1 MPRPGP
7 DHNASPPNLFF
18 IPPMTPQNVIDV
30 LESRGVID
38 SGIAGSL
45 AQDCVVNGKEIL
57 QTLLDYGIFQH
68 EDEFWGTVA
77 QELAAEHFDL
87 SSYEPPPSVIQ
98 IIPAGMAR
106 LYGAFPV
113 TMDARGLHVAFT
125 DPLNPQL
132 VEDLQFGLG
141 KQIVPVVA
149 RRSQVQ
155 GLIDKHYGTEA
166 PSIDDIF
173 GGLAQT
179 GKGSPEVEANSAPI
193 VKFVDLVMTQ
203 AIKEKA
209 SDIHFEPFEHE
220 FKIRYRVDG
229 ALYEMAPPPVHLAS
243 SVISR
248 VKVMASMNIAER
260 RVPQDGRIMTIV
272 NGKPVDMRVNSL
284 PTQHGES
291 VVMRVLDRSSV
302 NLELEHLGMPPYLFD
317 YITDTIQKP
326 NGIFIVTGPTGA
338 GKTTTLYACLRRINQ
353 IDTKVLTA
361 EDPVEYELDGIMQ
374 VPINDAVGLTFAK
387 ALRSFLRQDPDKIM
401 VGEMRDVETAQIAIQ
416 ASLTGHLVLS
426 TLHTNDA
433 AGAVTRLVDM
443 GVEPFLVAATLEGVL
458 AQRLLR
464 TICKNCKAPYEPS
477 LSILTQ
483 LGLSREDIGGKSF
496 YTGAGCDK
504 CGGSG
509 YRGRKGIY
517 ELLNINDPVRDL
529 IIERAPTLV
538 LKQKAIE
545 LGMMTL
551 REDGLRNIYD
561 GETTIEEVLK
571 YT

>member
-1 MPRPGP
+1 
-7 DHNASPPNLFF
+7 
-18 IPPMTPQNVIDV
+18 MTPQNVVDM
-30 LESRGVID
+30 LESRGVVD
-38 SGIAGSL
+38 SGVAYDL
-45 AQDCVVNGKEIL
+45 TQDSVHNGKDIL
-57 QTLLDYGIFQH
+57 QVLLDYGIFNN
-68 EDEFWGTVA
+68 EDEFWAVVA
-77 QELAAEHFDL
+77 EELAADHLDL
-87 SSYEPPPSVIQ
+87 SSYEPPPSVIN
-98 IIPAGMAR
+98 IIPSGMAR

-113 TMDARGLHVAFT
+113 TLDGRGLHVAFT

-132 VEDLQFGLG
+132 VEDLRFGLG
-141 KQIVPVVA
+141 KEIVPVVA
-149 RRSQVQ
+149 RRNHVQ
-155 GLIDKHYGTEA
+155 ALIDKHYGTSS
-166 PSIDDIF
+166 PSIEDIF
-173 GGLAQT
+173 GGLSAV
-179 GKGSPEVEANSAPI
+179 GKDSPEVEANSAPI
-193 VKFVDLVMTQ
+193 VKFVDLVMAQ

-229 ALYEMAPPPVHLAS
+229 ALYEMAPPPVHLAN

-248 VKVMASMNIAER
+248 IKVMSSMNIAER
-260 RVPQDGRIMTIV
+260 RVPQDGRIMTVV

-291 VVMRVLDRSSV
+291 VVLRVLDRSSV
-302 NLELEHLGMPPYLFD
+302 NLDLEHLGMPPYLFD
-317 YITDTIQKP
+317 YITETINKP

-338 GKTTTLYACLRRINQ
+338 GKTTTLYACLRRINT

-374 VPINDAVGLTFAK
+374 VPVNEAVGLTFGK
-387 ALRSFLRQDPDKIM
+387 ALRAFLRQDPDRIM

-443 GVEPFLVAATLEGVL
+443 GVEPFLVSATLEGVL

-464 TICKNCKAPYEPS
+464 TICKNCRAPYDPS
-477 LSILTQ
+477 LSILNQ
-483 LGLSREDIGGKSF
+483 LGLSQDDLGGKKF
-496 YTGAGCDK
+496 YTGSGCDK

-509 YRGRKGIY
+509 YKGRKGIY
-517 ELLNINDPVRDL
+517 ELLEVSDPIREL
-529 IIERAPTLV
+529 ITQKAPSLV

-545 LGMMTL
+545 LGMATL

>member
-1 MPRPGP
+1 
-7 DHNASPPNLFF
+7 
-18 IPPMTPQNVIDV
+18 
-30 LESRGVID
+30 
-38 SGIAGSL
+38 
-45 AQDCVVNGKEIL
+45 
-57 QTLLDYGIFQH
+57 
-68 EDEFWGTVA
+68 
-77 QELAAEHFDL
+77 
-87 SSYEPPPSVIQ
+87 
-98 IIPAGMAR
+98 
-106 LYGAFPV
+106 
-113 TMDARGLHVAFT
+113 
-125 DPLNPQL
+125 
-132 VEDLQFGLG
+132 
-141 KQIVPVVA
+141 
-149 RRSQVQ
+149 
-155 GLIDKHYGTEA
+155 
-166 PSIDDIF
+166 
-173 GGLAQT
+173 
-179 GKGSPEVEANSAPI
+179 
-193 VKFVDLVMTQ
+193 
-203 AIKEKA
+203 
-209 SDIHFEPFEHE
+209 
-220 FKIRYRVDG
+220 
-229 ALYEMAPPPVHLAS
+229 
-243 SVISR
+243 
-248 VKVMASMNIAER
+248 
-260 RVPQDGRIMTIV
+260 
-272 NGKPVDMRVNSL
+272 
-284 PTQHGES
+284 
-291 VVMRVLDRSSV
+291 LDRSSV

>member
-1 MPRPGP
+1 
-7 DHNASPPNLFF
+7 
-18 IPPMTPQNVIDV
+18 MTAQNVVDM
-30 LESRGVID
+30 LEARGVID
-38 SGIAGSL
+38 SGQAYDL
-45 AQDCVVNGKEIL
+45 TQEVVQNGKEIL
-57 QTLLDYGIFQH
+57 QTVMDYQLFPN
-68 EDEFWGTVA
+68 EDAFWALVA
-77 QELAAEHFDL
+77 EELGAEHFDL
-87 SSYEPPPSVIQ
+87 GEFEPAPSVVNL
-98 IIPAGMAR
+98 IPAGMAR

-113 TMDARGLHVAFT
+113 TLDGRGLHVAFT

-132 VEDLQFGLG
+132 VEDLRFGLD
-141 KQIVPVVA
+141 KVVVPVVA

-155 GLIDKHYGTEA
+155 ALIDKHYGSGA
-166 PSIDDIF
+166 PSIDEIF
-173 GGLAQT
+173 GGLKEVGRDA
-179 GKGSPEVEANSAPI
+179 PEVEANSAPI

-203 AIKEKA
+203 AIKERA

-229 ALYEMAPPPVHLAS
+229 ALYEMAPPPVHLAN

-248 VKVMASMNIAER
+248 IKVMSNMNIAER
-260 RVPQDGRIMTIV
+260 RIPQDGRIMTSV

-291 VVMRVLDRSSV
+291 VVLRVLDRSSV
-302 NLELEHLGMPPYLFD
+302 NLDLEQLGMPAFLYD
-317 YITDTIQKP
+317 YITETIVKP

-338 GKTTTLYACLRRINQ
+338 GKTTTLYACLRRINT
-353 IDTKVLTA
+353 IDCKLLTA
-361 EDPVEYELDGIMQ
+361 EDPVEYELDGVMQ
-374 VPINDAVGLTFAK
+374 VPVNDAVGLTFAK
-387 ALRSFLRQDPDKIM
+387 ALRAFLRQDPDRIM
-401 VGEMRDVETAQIAIQ
+401 VGEMRDKETAQIAVQ

-443 GVEPFLVAATLEGVL
+443 GVEPFLVSATLEGVL

-464 TICKNCKAPYEPS
+464 TICKNCAAPYEPS
-477 LSILTQ
+477 LSVLNQLNLTQ
-483 LGLSREDIGGKSF
+483 DDIGNKSF
-496 YTGAGCDK
+496 FTGNGCDK

-509 YRGRKGIY
+509 YKGRKGIY
-517 ELLNINDPVRDL
+517 ELLDVTDPIREL
-529 IIERAPTLV
+529 ITERAPTLV

-545 LGMMTL
+545 LGMVTL